1 MKKILLSLLLPA
13 TFIQVSAT
21 DFDSSDK
28 EDLGQI
34 KFAPES
40 IEQDEYESIIYV
52 PGDNP
57 IPVYFTSKERLQEF
71 LMGENRIVEFEEE
84 VPEDWAELDNVIV
97 NGVANRIILSN
108 KAEYGYNGKGFTAKK
123 VEFTYYFET
132 KADKNGGWNSLVI
145 PFTGEPEI
153 VPLTEATKKSGKY
166 WAKKYVGS
174 TATDLIFKN
183 LDEPIFEANQ
193 AYLLAFPG
201 ESYGSNEYPGNAL
214 TISAENAELHS
225 NYQKPIYNGMY
236 AMAPNYQSKSSFCYI
251 LNPQENKFIYH
262 KESTDCTPFS
272 AKVYHKTKS
281 AAAPRSLGIL
291 DEEQNLT
298 KAMSIEANSSVAV
311 YSEEGAIVIRAE
323 KSGVTSIYNLNGAIV
338 KRNLKYDEGETRITG
353 LSAGAYIVA
362 GQVVILR

>member
-1 MKKILLSLLLPA
+1 MKKVLLSLLLPA

-21 DFDSSDK
+21 KFDSSNK

-40 IEQDEYESIIYV
+40 TDQDEYESIIYV

-57 IPVYFTSKERLQEF
+57 IPVYFTSKEKLKDF
-71 LMGENRIVEFEEE
+71 LTGENRIVEFEEE
-84 VPEDWAELDNVIV
+84 IPEDWAELDNVIV
-97 NGVANRIILSN
+97 NGVANRIVLSN
-108 KAEYGYNGKGFTAKK
+108 KAEYGYNGNGFTAKK

-153 VPLTEATKKSGKY
+153 VPLTEATPTSGKY
-166 WAKKYVGS
+166 WAKEYVGS
-174 TATDLIFKN
+174 SASDLIFKN
-183 LDEPIFEANQ
+183 LEEPIFKANQ

-201 ESYGSNEYPGNAL
+201 ESYGSNEYQGNAL
-214 TISAENAELHS
+214 TITAENVELHS

-251 LNPQENKFIYH
+251 LDPQKNQFIYH
-262 KESTDCTPFS
+262 KEPTDCTPFT

-281 AAAPRSLGIL
+281 AAPRSLGII
-291 DEEQNLT
+291 DYEEGLT
-298 KAMSIEANSSVAV
+298 NVEATKSNIGVAV
-311 YSEEGAIVIRAE
+311 YADEDAIVIRAE
-323 KSGVTSIYNLNGAIV
+323 ESGVTSIYNLNGAII
-338 KRNLKYDEGETRITG
+338 KKNLQYDEGETRISG

-362 GQVVILR
+362 GQLVILR